1 MKKKI
6 LIIGFGNMGLS
17 HFGSFNKKNFEIDIV
32 DKKNKID
39 VIKKNRIFNQNVKFL
54 KKIPRCKNYLLT
66 ILATQSKERFNL
78 IKKFYAYNN
87 TKFLLLE
94 KFCFLKLVDFI
105 KFNKLFK
112 KKSKT
117 FINSWSYLL
126 ARKIK
131 IKNKLN
137 TFTLHCQIEDGS
149 MLANITH
156 IMHIFSFLNNNSD
169 LQITHKTNFKVVKS
183 SRRKNYDE
191 IIGNI
196 KIEDVN
202 KNILTIS
209 TKKKMKYSM
218 IFSIKQKFTKK
229 IYKFKIKKNHLVS
242 YQSPSKKKFE
252 IQFPFS
258 KITSGI
264 FLKNCEKKN
273 FKYMPS
279 FDADYKLST
288 FFLKKFKVKI
298 P

>member
-17 HFGSFNKKNFEIDIV
+17 HFGSFNKKNFELDV
-32 DKKNKID
+32 VEKKNKIN
-39 VIKKNRIFNQNVKFL
+39 ILKKNKTFNKNVKFFE
-54 KKIPRCKNYLLT
+54 KIPRYKNYLLT

-78 IKKFYAYNN
+78 IKKFYAYNE

-94 KFCFLKLVDFI
+94 KFCFLKLVDFV

-112 KKSKT
+112 NKSKT
-117 FINSWSYLL
+117 FVNSWSYIL
-126 ARKIK
+126 ASKIE
-131 IKNKLN
+131 IKKKLSN
-137 TFTLHCQIEDGS
+137 FTLYCQIEEGS

-156 IMHIFSFLNNNSD
+156 ILHIFSFLSNKSD
-169 LQITHKTNFKVVKS
+169 LKMIHETNFKVIKS
-183 SRRKNYDE
+183 SRRKYYDE
-191 IIGNI
+191 IVGNI

-202 KNILTIS
+202 KNILKIS
-209 TKKKMKYSM
+209 TKKKMRYSM

-242 YQSPSKKKFE
+242 YQDPSKKKFE

-264 FLKNCEKKN
+264 FLKNCERKIFN
-273 FKYMPS
+273 YMPS
-279 FDADYKLST
+279 FDEDYKLST
-288 FFLKKFKVKI
+288 FLLKKFKVKI